1 MQRDSLSTL
10 FFCTVLVAITH
21 ELNRA
26 DCGYQVHKTE
36 RKINRLLYVSDL
48 KLLLR
53 DEKEL
58 ENKIKIMKEIGI
70 KH

>member
-1 MQRDSLSTL
+1 M
-10 FFCTVLVAITH
+10 
-21 ELNRA
+21 
-26 DCGYQVHKTE
+26 HKTE
-36 RKINRLLYVSDL
+36 RKISRLLYVSDL